1 MREGAFAS
9 PDEPLDEGGSR
20 KAATYRLPGPVPDRI
35 VTSPALAARQTAD
48 AVLAGAEVEGAIR
61 DIDAGSWRGKM
72 LSELQEADGEGL
84 LLWMS
89 DPARGA
95 PDGETM
101 TQVAAR
107 VAGWLADQ
115 ARSDARIVA
124 ITHASVIR
132 AAIALVLDV
141 PVRAGF
147 NIDIAPLSATS
158 LSFNR
163 RWRLQEL
170 RSA

>member
-1 MREGAFAS
+1 MREGAFAA
-9 PDEPLDEGGSR
+9 PNEPLDEGGLH
-20 KAATYRLPGPVPDRI
+20 KAARYRLSGPGPERI

-48 AVLAGAEVEGAIR
+48 ALLAGAEVNAAIR
-61 DIDAGSWRGKM
+61 DIDPGAWSGRTLADIHETDTQA
-72 LSELQEADGEGL
+72 LS
-84 LLWMS
+84 LWMS
-89 DPARGA
+89 DPARGT

-101 TQVAAR
+101 EQVAER
-107 VAGWLADQ
+107 VAGWLEDQ
-115 ARSDARIVA
+115 ARLDARIVA
-124 ITHASVIR
+124 VTHASVIR
-132 AAIALVLDV
+132 AAISLVLDV

-170 RSA
+170 RLA

>member
-1 MREGAFAS
+1 MREGVFAS
-9 PDEPLDEGGSR
+9 PNEPLDEGGHR
-20 KAATYRLPGPVPDRI
+20 KAAQHRLPGPKPDRT
-35 VTSPALAARQTAD
+35 VTSPALAARQTAG
-48 AVLAGAEVEGAIR
+48 ALLAGAEVDAAIR
-61 DIDAGSWRGKM
+61 DIDPGAWSGRALADIHETDGQA
-72 LSELQEADGEGL
+72 LS
-84 LLWMS
+84 LWIS
-89 DPARGA
+89 DPTRGA
-95 PDGETM
+95 PGGETM
-101 TQVAAR
+101 AQVAAR

-141 PVRAGF
+141 PVGAGF

-170 RSA
+170 RLL